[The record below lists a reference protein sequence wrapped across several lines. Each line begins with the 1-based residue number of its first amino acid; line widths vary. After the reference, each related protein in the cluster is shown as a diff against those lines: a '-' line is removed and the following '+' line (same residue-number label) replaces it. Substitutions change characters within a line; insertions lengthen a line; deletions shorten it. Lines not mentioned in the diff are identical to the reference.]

1 MGRSHRPRRSKAW
14 PSGPTRPASAR
25 SCAPSSRASCWGSR
39 SRQIL
44 RNLAGEMRK
53 KRKAKAEEQAQ
64 KAPVKMLFPLVLLIF
79 PAMFIVL
86 LLPALI
92 SIKNTLGG

>member
-1 MGRSHRPRRSKAW
+1 MRAIVQGELLGVSIGR
-14 PSGPTRPASAR
+14 
-25 SCAPSSRASCWGSR
+25 
-39 SRQIL
+39 IL

-79 PAMFIVL
+79 PAMFVVL